1 MCGALGMSRLAA
13 LAAGLTRFF
22 GGELVRSAFLVGGLT
37 ALAAGLT
44 RLFRSEF
51 VRVTALMGGLAA
63 LAGNLALSLRVH
75 GGKTALGPVSA
86 KAQAKY
92 AKQFPTLKLFTIDQA
107 FGGWAQASKA
117 HFVDG
122 AIFDQI
128 MVKK

>member
-1 MCGALGMSRLAA
+1 MG
-13 LAAGLTRFF
+13 LAAGVSGFAAQAGDL
-22 GGELVRSAFLVGGLT
+22 
-37 ALAAGLT
+37 ALA
-44 RLFRSEF
+44 
-51 VRVTALMGGLAA
+51 
-63 LAGNLALSLRVH
+63 LRVH

-86 KAQAKY
+86 KAPAKY

-122 AIFDQI
+122 AMFDQI